1 MDNNDRIGG
10 RSMANKKAPKK
21 TFSSSCF
28 DAAMKLRGTS
38 IRKLGAIEGGVGWSD
53 KTIRRARKRGE
64 ISAEL
69 LDALAKRLDV
79 APDYLTGKYARD
91 FSKLFPEPLDAES
104 TAILE
109 GMLAPERFPYLMSQH
124 RTDLY
129 DRYIDGILMIHDISF
144 RQYSEMPADS
154 KRQFELDIE
163 RAVCPVIRKYFRH
176 DARGREGLP
185 DLYRIEVEIDNY
197 NPDEPEPDDK
207 FFQKTPAG
215 NRFEKEYQGE

>member
-1 MDNNDRIGG
+1 
-10 RSMANKKAPKK
+10 MANKKNPKK

-53 KTIRRARKRGE
+53 QTIRRARKSGE

-91 FSKLFPEPLDAES
+91 FSKLFSEPLDAKS
-104 TAILE
+104 TAILD
-109 GMLAPERFPYLMSQH
+109 GMLIPERFPYLMGQD
-124 RTDLY
+124 RDNLF

-144 RQYSEMPADS
+144 RQYLELSTDS

-163 RAVCPVIRKYFRH
+163 RAVCPVIRKYFKH
-176 DARGREGLP
+176 DSRGREGLP
-185 DLYRIEVEIDNY
+185 DLYRIEAEIENY
-197 NPDEPEPDDK
+197 DPDEPEPYDD
-207 FFQKTPAG
+207 FFKKAPAG
-215 NRFEKEYQGE
+215 NRFETEYQGK

>member
-1 MDNNDRIGG
+1 
-10 RSMANKKAPKK
+10 MANKKTPKK

-53 KTIRRARKRGE
+53 KTIRRARKSGE

-69 LDALAKRLDV
+69 LDALAKLLDV
-79 APDYLTGKYARD
+79 APDYLTGKYAGD

-104 TAILE
+104 TAILVA
-109 GMLAPERFPYLMSQH
+109 MLVPERFPYLMSQH
-124 RTDLY
+124 RADLY

-144 RQYSEMPADS
+144 RQYSEMPDDS

-163 RAVCPVIRKYFRH
+163 RAVCPVIRKYFTH
-176 DARGREGLP
+176 DARDQEGLP
-185 DLYRIEVEIDNY
+185 DLYRIEAEIENY
-197 NPDEPEPDDK
+197 DPNEAKPEDWLFKKIHTDR
-207 FFQKTPAG
+207 FQ
-215 NRFEKEYQGE
+215 E

>member
-1 MDNNDRIGG
+1 
-10 RSMANKKAPKK
+10 MALA
-21 TFSSSCF
+21 
-28 DAAMKLRGTS
+28 G
-38 IRKLGAIEGGVGWSD
+38 
-53 KTIRRARKRGE
+53 KTIRRSRKSGE

-91 FSKLFPEPLDAES
+91 FSKLFPEPLYVES

-124 RTDLY
+124 RADLY

-154 KRQFELDIE
+154 KRQFKLDIE
-163 RAVCPVIRKYFRH
+163 RAVCSVIRKYFRH
-176 DARGREGLP
+176 DAGGREGLP
-185 DLYRIEVEIDNY
+185 NLYRIEVEIVNY
-197 NPDEPEPDDK
+197 NPDEPELDDE
-207 FFQKTPAG
+207 FFQKISAS
-215 NRFEKEYQGE
+215 NRFEKEYQGK

>member
-10 RSMANKKAPKK
+10 RSMANKKTPKK

-53 KTIRRARKRGE
+53 KTIRRARKSGE

-79 APDYLTGKYARD
+79 APDYLTGKYAGD

-104 TAILE
+104 TAILVA
-109 GMLAPERFPYLMSQH
+109 MLVPERFPYLMSQH
-124 RTDLY
+124 RADLY

-144 RQYSEMPADS
+144 RQYSEMPDDS

-163 RAVCPVIRKYFRH
+163 RAVCPVIRKYFTH
-176 DARGREGLP
+176 DARDQEGLP
-185 DLYRIEVEIDNY
+185 DLYRIEAEIENY
-197 NPDEPEPDDK
+197 DPNEAKPEDWLFKKIHTDR
-207 FFQKTPAG
+207 FQ
-215 NRFEKEYQGE
+215 E